1 MRIGDCYSDLD
12 DRQTYFQGREL
23 KQLVPIYIN
32 VVRFYLL
39 LVNTLLMFFLSR
51 CRLRLNWLY
60 VRIWR

>member
-39 LVNTLLMFFLSR
+39 LVNTLLMFFYLDVD
-51 CRLRLNWLY
+51 C
-60 VRIWR
+60 I